1 MVSHGPRESGA
12 QAYSEANHRHSVE
25 SLPRRLE
32 ADLQEVKLGQNDAA
46 GYKKTVIYI
55 YTIYRYIGDIY
66 WDYNKQISLFKCA
79 VFFNHI

>member
-55 YTIYRYIGDIY
+55 PYTVILAISIGITTS
-66 WDYNKQISLFKCA
+66 K
-79 VFFNHI
+79 